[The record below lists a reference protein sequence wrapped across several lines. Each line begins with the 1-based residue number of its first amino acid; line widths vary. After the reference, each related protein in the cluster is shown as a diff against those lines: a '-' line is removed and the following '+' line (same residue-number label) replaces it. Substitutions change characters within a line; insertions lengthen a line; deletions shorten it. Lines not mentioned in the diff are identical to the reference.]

1 MFITDTFMLDDECNQ
16 PYTKLQKKK
25 VIYIDLY
32 SVVLSCTYL
41 TSVIRAVDYANMYK

>member
-1 MFITDTFMLDDECNQ
+1 MMNAINHTQNF
-16 PYTKLQKKK
+16 KKKK